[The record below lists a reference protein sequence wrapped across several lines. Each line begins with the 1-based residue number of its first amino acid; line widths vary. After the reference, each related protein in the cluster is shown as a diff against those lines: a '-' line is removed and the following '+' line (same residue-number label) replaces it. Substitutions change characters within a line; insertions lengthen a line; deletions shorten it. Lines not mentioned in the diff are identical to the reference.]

1 MHLHAHAHGYMYA
14 QMDRQPKNIMP
25 PAPSVGQTYTK
36 ILTFTALALLTGH
49 QEEHY
54 STHKN

>member
-1 MHLHAHAHGYMYA
+1 VDICMH
-14 QMDRQPKNIMP
+14 RKNIMP
-25 PAPSVGQTYTK
+25 PAPSIGQTDTK